1 VVSIR
6 PALSGVVVLPLLFW
20 AVHAASGGYAA
31 AFVAVGSLTLWRGVL
46 FLRPTA

>member
-1 VVSIR
+1 
-6 PALSGVVVLPLLFW
+6 VLPLLFW